1 MYSYALLSAGKRKTE
16 SRLLV
21 FVLRPVG
28 FRAGR
33 EVRVR
38 PDSTGWDALFC
49 TGVAV
54 AAGSGSRERYGD
66 TGALRG
72 VL

>member
-21 FVLRPVG
+21 FVLRPVD
-28 FRAGR
+28 FR

-54 AAGSGSRERYGD
+54 AAGSGSRERYRD